1 LWGGTKADAFNAGW
15 RAACEA
21 MAAKAQAKAG
31 PERARYWAFKDS
43 LVYWRWTGTQGEWVE
58 SDGTIEPSDYQL
70 HWFDVR
76 ASPEYVPC
84 TTEAE
89 ARRVAGFPVPQPATD
104 WRAACVVARRE
115 YGWDAVSQSGQW
127 WTDGTDWFRQYE
139 DHPARGFFPW
149 QHLATAA
156 LAACTTPPPDAEVKP

>member
-1 LWGGTKADAFNAGW
+1 MNIDYMLDDDKCCTLRNAFIDKNGDDPYDAWDAGW

-21 MAAKAQAKAG
+21 WHKKAQAKAG
-31 PERARYWAFKDS
+31 PERSRYWAIKDS

-76 ASPEYVPC
+76 ASPEYIPC

-89 ARRVAGFPVPQPATD
+89 ARRVAGFP
-104 WRAACVVARRE
+104 AAEA
-115 YGWDAVSQSGQW
+115 
-127 WTDGTDWFRQYE
+127 
-139 DHPARGFFPW
+139 ARG
-149 QHLATAA
+149 T
-156 LAACTTPPPDAEVKP
+156 